1 MQISSNAAEAIN
13 FIPIL
18 SSTVKAAGLST
29 QLTCCDA
36 VGWGTTA
43 TYVPNLVSSGA
54 TSYLGV
60 ITSHSY
66 SADATTA
73 LTATSLPKWN
83 TEGGPS
89 SAFTTTWY
97 SSGADNEGFTWANKL
112 AVAMVNA
119 KLSAYLFWAGFEN
132 TEPQA
137 GSHRVDPLDGT
148 NATPSGIF
156 WAFAMWSRY
165 IRPGAYSLGTSGTIS
180 NVLTFAAKNTDG
192 SVVLVFTNSG
202 SSAQS
207 TKVSFTGFAAGAA
220 SAWVTA
226 QGSTFA
232 STTAALSGGA
242 VTVSIPAKGVV
253 TVKLTAT

>member
-1 MQISSNAAEAIN
+1 MQISSNAVEASN

-43 TYVPNLVSSGA
+43 TYVTNLVAAGS
-54 TSYLGV
+54 TSYLSV

-73 LTATSLPKWN
+73 LTATTLPKWN

-119 KLSAYLFWAGFEN
+119 KLSAYLFWEGFEDGQ
-132 TEPQA
+132 TQS
-137 GSHRVDPLDGT
+137 GSHLVDTLDGT

-165 IRPGAYSLGTSGTIS
+165 IRPGAYSLGVSGTIS

-192 SVVLVFTNSG
+192 SVVLVFTNIG
-202 SSAQS
+202 TAAQS
-207 TKVSFTGFAAGAA
+207 AKVAFTGFTAGTA

-232 STTAALSGGA
+232 ATTAALSDGA
-242 VTVSIPAKGVV
+242 VTVSIPTKAVV
-253 TVKLTAT
+253 TVKLAAG